1 MGYGEMA
8 MKCPKC
14 GREVLDNGSYCAV
27 CGSPVGI
34 AYAQAQYAIQKP
46 SQEKKGT
53 STALIV
59 VVVVVIVAI
68 VGIVVG
74 SMFISSSSSPFTAD
88 LQYEVLT
95 FGVEVNGRIYNHG
108 SSDAVAILHLRIFDG
123 TDWHEYDVNA
133 GLVPANG
140 FKYITYTATG
150 LDTSDYNSVNVQYS
164 VSRG

>member
-1 MGYGEMA
+1 MA

-14 GREVLDNGSYCAV
+14 GRETPNDVGFCAV
-27 CGSPVGI
+27 CGSPVGV
-34 AYAQAQYAIQKP
+34 AYAQAQNAMQKP
-46 SQEKKGT
+46 LRKKKRA

-59 VVVVVIVAI
+59 VIVVVIVAI
-68 VGIVVG
+68 VGFVALFG
-74 SMFISSSSSPFTAD
+74 SLSSSPFTAD